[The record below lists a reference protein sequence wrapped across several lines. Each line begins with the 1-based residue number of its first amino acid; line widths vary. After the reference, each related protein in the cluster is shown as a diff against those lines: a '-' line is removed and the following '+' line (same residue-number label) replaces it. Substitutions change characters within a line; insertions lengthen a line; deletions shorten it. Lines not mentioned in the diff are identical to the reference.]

1 LLSRLSFLRPL
12 SLGEGAVPVSGQFK
26 NRKRKDTYDSA
37 CQYKKLQIIV
47 PLFYEKTSTPFVFTG
62 PVVSAV
68 QFIIKLQT
76 KGYFHSLSFL
86 KEKLSSER
94 DI

>member
-12 SLGEGAVPVSGQFK
+12 SLGEGAVPISGQFK

-47 PLFYEKTSTPFVFTG
+47 PLFLREKHQRLFFTG

-76 KGYFHSLSFL
+76 KSIFILSLF
-86 KEKLSSER
+86 
-94 DI
+94 

>member
-12 SLGEGAVPVSGQFK
+12 SLGEGAVPISGQFK

-47 PLFYEKTSTPFVFTG
+47 PLFLRENINAFFLQ
-62 PVVSAV
+62 V
-68 QFIIKLQT
+68 Q
-76 KGYFHSLSFL
+76 SFPL
-86 KEKLSSER
+86 FNSYKIA
-94 DI
+94 D